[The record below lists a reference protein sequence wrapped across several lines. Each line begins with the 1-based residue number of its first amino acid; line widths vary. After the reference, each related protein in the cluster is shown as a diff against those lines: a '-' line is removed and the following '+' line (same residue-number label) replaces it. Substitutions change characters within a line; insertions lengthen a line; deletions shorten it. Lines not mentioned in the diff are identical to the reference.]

1 MAASMNSNDPKAA
14 EPIHLLCA
22 TIDENVAEIRKR
34 LGDSSDNKIL
44 ELMMP
49 AGRLSRL
56 AIVYTEGLADQV
68 AISEYSKVLMEI
80 DLSGA
85 QLSEDGKPIGSEAT
99 CRLAKGIASGYGPLL
114 EVKDFEGLLNIVL
127 IGGVAVLSDSD
138 QAFAIS
144 LQKWKERTVS
154 EPTTESVVR
163 GPKDAFT
170 ESIRTNTALIRRK
183 IRYPDLWLE
192 TKTVGRISQTDV
204 GIMYVKGLADES
216 IVDEVRNRIGS
227 IDIDGI
233 LESGYIE
240 ESIQDT
246 TFSPFPTI
254 YNSER
259 PDVIAAE
266 LLEGK
271 VAILVDGTP
280 FVLVVP
286 ALLISFMHSP
296 EDYYQRYDISSLIR
310 LLRFIGGFIALLG
323 PSMYVAITTFHQEML
338 PTPLLISL
346 ASQREGIPFPAFI
359 EAVIMEVTFEILRE
373 AGLRMPRTIG
383 MAVSVVGTLVIGQ
396 AAVAAGIVSA
406 AMVIVVSMTAIS
418 SFIFPAYS
426 ISNTI
431 RMLRFPLMGLAASFG
446 LVGVFVGMLG
456 IITHLAGLSSFGVPY
471 ASPFTPLQSMSDA
484 KDTLIRLPVW
494 AMKKRPSVFAK
505 LNPVRQRT
513 KSSKS

>member
-1 MAASMNSNDPKAA
+1 M
-14 EPIHLLCA
+14 
-22 TIDENVAEIRKR
+22 AEIKKR
-34 LGDSSDNKIL
+34 LGHSSDIKIL
-44 ELMMP
+44 ELEMS
-49 AGRLSRL
+49 AGRMAKL
-56 AIVYTEGLADQV
+56 AVVFTEGLADQV
-68 AISEYSKVLMEI
+68 AIAEYSKLLMEI
-80 DLSGA
+80 DLSDA
-85 QLSEDGKPIGSEAT
+85 ELSEDRKRIGPEAT
-99 CRLAKGIASGYGPLL
+99 CQLAKELASGYGPIL
-114 EVKDFEGLLNIVL
+114 ELKDFEGLLDIVL
-127 IGGVAVLSDSD
+127 IGGVAVLSDWN

-144 LQKWKERTVS
+144 LQKFKERSVT

-163 GPKDAFT
+163 GPKDSFT
-170 ESIRTNTALIRRK
+170 ESIRTNTALIRR
-183 IRYPDLWLE
+183 RVHYPSLWLE
-192 TKTVGRISQTDV
+192 TKKVGRMTKTDV
-204 GIMYVKGLADES
+204 GIMYVNGLADES
-216 IVDEVRNRIGS
+216 VVAEVRNRIEK

-240 ESIQDT
+240 EAIQET
-246 TFSPFPTI
+246 SYSPFPTI

-271 VAILVDGTP
+271 IAILVDGTP

-310 LLRFIGGFIALLG
+310 ILRFIGMFIALLG
-323 PSMYVAITTFHQEML
+323 PSMYVAVTTYHQEML

-346 ASQREGIPFPAFI
+346 ASQREGTPFPAFI

-383 MAVSVVGTLVIGQ
+383 TAVSVVGTLVIGQ

-456 IITHLAGLSSFGVPY
+456 IITHLAGLSSFGIPY
-471 ASPFTPLQSMSDA
+471 TSPFTRMDNMGDA
-484 KDTLIRLPVW
+484 KDTIFRLPLR
-494 AMKKRPSVFAK
+494 AMRKRPAVFAK
-505 LNPVRQRT
+505 QNPIRYRRNQ
-513 KSSKS
+513 SSPNDSS